1 MTLLHTT
8 LGTGNKWNV
17 SKFYERPILSWL
29 LNSRF
34 LSVLIHQQYILLWTV
49 ISHCFISFKRKTKL
63 VPEMNIICDIIQHTK
78 KHIVTNEE
86 LLELSV
92 YIYLNNCRDLPSK
105 QLEANF
111 KALFRMELTTDAT
124 KLFLLAFTYFTNFS
138 LIQRFLKVTYKNN
151 WYKFLKKNDKTCT
164 S

>member
-1 MTLLHTT
+1 
-8 LGTGNKWNV
+8 
-17 SKFYERPILSWL
+17 
-29 LNSRF
+29 
-34 LSVLIHQQYILLWTV
+34 
-49 ISHCFISFKRKTKL
+49 
-63 VPEMNIICDIIQHTK
+63 MNIICDIIQHTK

-92 YIYLNNCRDLPSK
+92 YIYLNKCRDLPSK